1 MNIFNWNK
9 YNSNF
14 LLLKKIVK
22 FNKKNKFN
30 FIESGIY
37 NHIRDLFCLSLI
49 LAYFKKRKKK
59 ISILD
64 FGSNLIPY
72 SNLINK
78 INLKNYK
85 ISIYDPFS
93 KKRYLK
99 KKNIEIFKEEKLLK
113 KKWDMVNFGSS
124 IQYLQNLNS
133 LNKIN
138 FHSTLAILITHTPIS
153 LSRKYISKQINSKNL
168 NQNIHSLNEVMQ
180 FFKKKKFK
188 LEFKSRN
195 ENKYISAK
203 TKYKTFSMNLLFL
216 KNE

>member
-1 MNIFNWNK
+1 MNIFNWHK